1 MNDDDDDDDIQLDR
15 EGDEMQI
22 SCSIIQRRSRTK
34 LNSELCH
41 CTRLFAVSFVSQCSL
56 ARWGRRVIGFPL
68 ASLKYRK
75 FATWEREEG
84 RVSERASERWS
95 AILHFFAQSDFF
107 ARSICR
113 FLCISGFTL
122 PFPSLSLCLSSNVCS
137 AGWGAKRVWLQL
149 SLIQDG
155 RMTLPFALLTV
166 G

>member
-1 MNDDDDDDDIQLDR
+1 MQYHTEEEQDVVELGTVSLHSTFCRLLRQSVQLSAMGASRHRLSPCFTKISQICHLGARGR
-15 EGDEMQI
+15 E
-22 SCSIIQRRSRTK
+22 
-34 LNSELCH
+34 
-41 CTRLFAVSFVSQCSL
+41 
-56 ARWGRRVIGFPL
+56 
-68 ASLKYRK
+68 
-75 FATWEREEG
+75 
-84 RVSERASERWS
+84 SERASERWS